1 MTTATDNSRIVK
13 VIEESGLVPTSADAL
28 RLAFEPIFD
37 KARALVAESAEI
49 VVTDATQVSAM
60 KAAKAHRLVLMKHR
74 VACDKLR
81 KDLKEDSLNYG
92 RAVQSAYNVIASIIE
107 PEEARLEEAEKFA
120 ERAEAARQEGLRKSR
135 TEALAPYA
143 IDASI
148 YPLGTMTD
156 AAFGQLLEGTR
167 LAHEARIE
175 AAKKAEEDRIARE
188 KADAEERA
196 RVKAENEKL
205 RAEAE
210 AREAEARAERLRLQA
225 LADVERQKAAAAMEA
240 EKEKARKEREASEAA
255 AKAEREKAAAEIR
268 KANEAR
274 AAAEAKVKAE
284 AEAKAKAEAEAAKA
298 VKKAAAAPD
307 AEKLRVLADA
317 FRQVHMPRVS
327 SPEAEAFIQQIL
339 TWREAL
345 AGRIIEGANKIGGAA

>member
-1 MTTATDNSRIVK
+1 MTMATDNSRIVK

-60 KAAKAHRLVLMKHR
+60 KAAKAHRIVLKNHR

-81 KDLKEDSLNYG
+81 RELKEDSLNYG

-135 TEALAPYA
+135 TEALSPYA

-175 AAKKAEEDRIARE
+175 AAKKAEEDRVARE

-205 RAEAE
+205 RAEQEKAH
-210 AREAEARAERLRLQA
+210 REH
-225 LADVERQKAAAAMEA
+225 EA
-240 EKEKARKEREASEAA
+240 EKARLIAEQREREEHARKELEASEAA

-284 AEAKAKAEAEAAKA
+284 AEAKAKAERAAA
-298 VKKAAAAPD
+298 LVAKKAAAAPD
-307 AEKLRVLADA
+307 AEKIHALAVSIMGIAIPEMTTDDGREFVAWFADA
-317 FRQVHMPRVS
+317 RDRF
-327 SPEAEAFIQQIL
+327 AA
-339 TWREAL
+339 A
-345 AGRIIEGANKIGGAA
+345 IELKAKSIGGAA